1 MQHIDPN
8 SWKTTLIVIP
18 SSSSNFLEYLELVSC
33 VEKRIEELQY
43 DDFVQVASFHPQYV
57 YEGSSTDAV
66 DNWTSRSPYAIIHL
80 LRVSD
85 VSTAIS
91 QYQGNTDKIWQRN
104 VKTMKRLGSDALH
117 RSMRDILKRASL
129 S

>member
-66 DNWTSRSPYAIIHL
+66 DNWTNRSPYAIIHL

>member
-66 DNWTSRSPYAIIHL
+66 DNWTNRSPYAIIHL

-91 QYQGNTDKIWQRN
+91 QCQGNTDKIW
-104 VKTMKRLGSDALH
+104 
-117 RSMRDILKRASL
+117 
-129 S
+129 